1 METSSFRKICQ
12 DAVEHFGA
20 KQQLVVVKE
29 ELAELIVA
37 ISHYERGRDCM
48 KIQLSEET
56 ADVIICLQQLIIA
69 ADIGTLTL
77 TQIERKTKRLNEL
90 ISKK

>member
-1 METSSFRKICQ
+1 MDKYLFRKTCQ

-20 KQQLVVVKE
+20 RQQLVVVKE

-56 ADVIICLQQLIIA
+56 ADVIICLQQLVIA
-69 ADIGTLTL
+69 ADIGTLTC
-77 TQIERKTKRLNEL
+77 TQIERKIKRLNEL

>member
-1 METSSFRKICQ
+1 MDKSLFCKTCQ

-20 KQQLVVVKE
+20 RQQLVVVKE

-48 KIQLSEET
+48 KIHLSEEI

-69 ADIGTLTL
+69 ADIWEQTDN
-77 TQIERKTKRLNEL
+77 QIERKTKRLNEL

>member
-1 METSSFRKICQ
+1 METSSFRKTCQ
-12 DAVEHFGA
+12 DAIEHFGA
-20 KQQLVVVKE
+20 KQQLAVVKE

-48 KIQLSEET
+48 KIQLAEET